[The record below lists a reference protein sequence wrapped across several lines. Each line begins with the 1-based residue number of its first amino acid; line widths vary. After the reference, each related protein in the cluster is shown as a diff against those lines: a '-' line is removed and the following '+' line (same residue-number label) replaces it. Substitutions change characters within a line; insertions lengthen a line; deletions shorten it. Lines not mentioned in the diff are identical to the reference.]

1 MAYTFN
7 KIDYV
12 MITVSNM
19 ARSVA
24 FYKDKLGIPMKFGT
38 PEWTEFQTGTTTLAL
53 HGGGKPQD
61 APKDPGT
68 HYAGVCSIGFNVDN
82 LDLAYEQLEAKGVKF
97 VMPRPSAQEKA
108 SSWRLWLIPTAWR
121 FRSGRPQRSDVA
133 VDLTSQHSLWFFSSA
148 GPGERRRVRRVRHG
162 RPAGLPPVAASVH
175 Y

>member
-53 HGGGKPQD
+53 HGGGKPQEGQK
-61 APKDPGT
+61 AQGGE
-68 HYAGVCSIGFNVDN
+68 HYAGTCSIGFNVDN
-82 LDLAYEQLEAKGVKF
+82 LELAYEQLQAKGVEF
-97 VMPRPSAQEKA
+97 VMP
-108 SSWRLWLIPTAWR
+108 PTER
-121 FRSGRPQRSDVA
+121 
-133 VDLTSQHSLWFFSSA
+133 A
-148 GPGERRRVRRVRHG
+148 GEGIKLAIAIDPD
-162 RPAGLPPVAASVH
+162 GLAISFGQAAKK
-175 Y
+175 